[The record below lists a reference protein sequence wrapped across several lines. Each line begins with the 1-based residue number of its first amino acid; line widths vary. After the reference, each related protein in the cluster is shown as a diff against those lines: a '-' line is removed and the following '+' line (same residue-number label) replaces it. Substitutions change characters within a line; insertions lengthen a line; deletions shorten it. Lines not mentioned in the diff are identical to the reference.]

1 VRPDYSDLVRA
12 FFGRHYVNS
21 TDTSDIGN
29 ESVTRGFL
37 VILAL
42 MFSTPALAWWNCSW
56 DYRFAADI
64 STPSGPTLSGY
75 QVRLDLDAGNVPAEF
90 DWSTGGDDLRIIDQ
104 DDLSELDFFI
114 EQWDEFART
123 AVVWVRVPSIPGGGR
138 TVYLYFGG
146 PTGATSTSTT
156 LTFTETGVRF
166 YTRNSSADPAD
177 LASAEAAFAAAP
189 GSTNGY
195 GCSIITAY
203 TGVNNSSLF
212 GPPNRNNDIGLFAE
226 AFFEVTAAQAGT
238 WQFRY
243 GADFGRGG
251 GLYVD
256 DVPLEESW
264 NDDLWWA
271 NNWNNASEVLQG
283 SINLSPGTHSIRII
297 GFEGCCDGGLT
308 AQFRPPGGAWQAL
321 AVANLNLI
329 SAKCPV
335 SSEPVVS
342 FGPVETTGCPD
353 FTITRSSQTLS
364 DPINGTIDPKA
375 IPGAVILNEIAVY
388 NSGPG
393 AADASSFIIT
403 DALDAAAALRVA
415 DFDGVTAGPLQFL
428 DGAIATGM
436 TFTFTALGDIGDDLA
451 FSSDGGLSF
460 SYTPVPDANGV
471 DPAVTHIRIT
481 PSGQFQGDSG
491 SGTPSATFLF
501 KTVIP

>member
-1 VRPDYSDLVRA
+1 M
-12 FFGRHYVNS
+12 
-21 TDTSDIGN
+21 
-29 ESVTRGFL
+29 TRGL
-37 VILAL
+37 LLILTL
-42 MFSTPALAWWNCSW
+42 MLSTPAFAWWNCSW

-64 STPSGPTLSGY
+64 SVPAGPPLTDY
-75 QVRLDLDAGNVPAEF
+75 QVRLELDAGNVPAEF
-90 DWSTGGDDLRIIDQ
+90 DWSTDGDDLRIIDE
-104 DDLSELDFFI
+104 DDVSELDFFV

-123 AVVWVRVPSIPGGGR
+123 AVVWVRVPSIPGSGR
-138 TVYLYFGG
+138 NVFLYFGG
-146 PTGATSTSTT
+146 PAGATSTSTT

-166 YTRNSSADPAD
+166 YTRNSSADPTD

-203 TGVNNSSLF
+203 TGVNNSGLF
-212 GPPNRNNDIGLFAE
+212 GPPNRNTDIGLFAE
-226 AFFEVTAAQAGT
+226 AFFEVSAAQAGL
-238 WQFRY
+238 WEFRY

-283 SINLSPGTHSIRII
+283 SINLSTGTHSIRII

-321 AVANLNLI
+321 STANLNLF
-329 SAKCPV
+329 SAKCPLN
-335 SSEPVVS
+335 SDPVVT
-342 FGPVETTGCPD
+342 FGPIEATGCPE

-364 DPINGTIDPKA
+364 DPINGTNGPKA
-375 IPGAVILNEIAVY
+375 IPGAVVLGEIGVS

-393 AADASSFIIT
+393 PADDGSLIIT
-403 DALDAAAALRVA
+403 DALDADTALRVV
-415 DFDGVTAGPLQFL
+415 DFDGVTAGPVQFV
-428 DGAIATGM
+428 DGAVASGISYS
-436 TFTFTALGDIGDDLA
+436 FTSLGDIGDDLA
-451 FSSDGGLSF
+451 FSNDGGVSF
-460 SYTPVPDANGV
+460 NYTPVPDADGV

-481 PSGQFQGDSG
+481 PSGEFQGASG
-491 SGTPSATFLF
+491 GGTPSATFLF
-501 KTVIP
+501 KIVIP